1 MIVTVEIP
9 GGSLA
14 QGDLI
19 LRIGT
24 WATINAG
31 GLTIGGTI
39 VERVGRGLQPQVM
52 VFRPRI
58 AGGTDAASAGLKSES
73 VE

>member
-31 GLTIGGTI
+31 GLTVGGTL
-39 VERVGRGLQPQVM
+39 VERVARGLQPQVI
-52 VFRPRI
+52 RI
-58 AGGTDAASAGLKSES
+58 AGGTDAASTGHKTGGLE
-73 VE
+73 

>member
-19 LRIGT
+19 LRIGS

-31 GLTIGGTI
+31 GLILAGTLI
-39 VERVGRGLQPQVM
+39 ERETRAIQPPSV
-52 VFRPRI
+52 VFRC
-58 AGGTDAASAGLKSES
+58 AGLSVTLRAVSGEKSGVGE
-73 VE
+73 

>member
-31 GLTIGGTI
+31 GLTVGGTL
-39 VERVGRGLQPQVM
+39 VERVARGLQPQVM
-52 VFRPRI
+52 VFRKRG
-58 AGGTDAASAGLKSES
+58 ADGKDAASAGLKS
-73 VE
+73 